1 MWALSCTKIFAKIFI
16 FAFVFEIVFLKLGF
30 KYINRI
36 KQVFEQFPQ
45 GWNEAQIFMFN
56 SYGVAEQQHKPV
68 YFHSSTYCDIKQILY
83 IIHYPLSTINYPL
96 L

>member
-1 MWALSCTKIFAKIFI
+1 MWALACTKIFAKIFI

-45 GWNEAQIFMFN
+45 GWNEAQIFTFN
-56 SYGVAEQQHKPV
+56 SYGVAEQQLKPV
-68 YFHSSTYCDIKQILY
+68 YFHSSTYYTVNKIIVILR
-83 IIHYPLSTINYPL
+83 SKFTS
-96 L
+96 